1 MEDQDCQSGSQSQ
14 SCAQTP
20 SQTPSHSPAYNNEDL
35 EMQQI
40 ELEDLYNKKAL
51 HAARSNRPENTK
63 KAYIPRQK
71 EWQVS
76 LTISSYSTLYKRD
89 CL

>member
-1 MEDQDCQSGSQSQ
+1 M
-14 SCAQTP
+14 
-20 SQTPSHSPAYNNEDL
+20 YNDEDL

-40 ELEDLYNKKAL
+40 ELEEQLNLCNKKAL
-51 HAARSNRPENTK
+51 RVAQSNHPKNTK

>member
-1 MEDQDCQSGSQSQ
+1 MEDQDCQSGSQSY
-14 SCAQTP
+14 TR
-20 SQTPSHSPAYNNEDL
+20 TPSHLPSPAYNDEYL

-40 ELEDLYNKKAL
+40 ELEEQLNLYNKKVL
-51 HAARSNRPENTK
+51 HVAWSSYPKNTK

-71 EWQVS
+71 EWWVS
-76 LTISSYSTLYKRD
+76 LTISSYSSLYKRD

>member
-1 MEDQDCQSGSQSQ
+1 MEDQDCQSGSQS
-14 SCAQTP
+14 CARTP
-20 SQTPSHSPAYNNEDL
+20 SQTPSHSPAYNDEDL

-40 ELEDLYNKKAL
+40 ELEERLNLCNKKAL

-71 EWQVS
+71 EWRVS
-76 LTISSYSTLYKRD
+76 LTISSYRD